1 MMRFLRDIFTRNR
14 GPKLLAFFMALLI
27 WLILIPEEKTY
38 SNRTLTVPLETRNV
52 PPDMELVEKPTPTIE
67 VTVRARNRLLNELTA
82 SGISARLDLG
92 RATVYQDIY
101 PLNGSMITVPPGAEV
116 VGISPTMVRLKLEKT
131 KQMDLE
137 IVPMI
142 VGKVGEGLQI
152 TRIEVIPSR
161 VPVKGPESKIRT
173 RDKVS
178 TSPVD
183 VSNLTQSTTVDADI
197 ILPRADLRLS
207 TTLTK
212 VRIQIILEEIAKT
225 PNNKGSRTG

>member
-1 MMRFLRDIFTRNR
+1 MRFFRDIFTRNR
-14 GPKLLAFFMALLI
+14 GPKLLAFFLALLI

-38 SNRTLTVPLETRNV
+38 SDRTLTVPLETRNV
-52 PPDMELVEKPTPTIE
+52 PPDMELVEKPTATIE

-101 PLNGSMITVPPGAEV
+101 PLNGSMITVPLGAEV

-142 VGKVGEGLQI
+142 VGKVGEGLRI
-152 TRIEVIPSR
+152 TRIEVTPPR

-183 VSNLTQSTTVDADI
+183 VSNLTQSTTVEADI
-197 ILPRADLRLS
+197 ILPRADLRLATS
-207 TTLTK
+207 LTK
-212 VRIQIILEEIAKT
+212 VRIEIILEENAKSQ
-225 PNNKGSRTG
+225 NSKSSRTG